1 MQASIQLK
9 LRSLGFRMTQ
19 QRLAIYNILLES
31 GDHLTALE
39 ICDQAQ
45 ERIPAIDEATIYR
58 TLSFL
63 AQQGIILAAHVG
75 GGQLVYEIA
84 ERQHHHL
91 ICRKC
96 GSAQEIDHQLLSH
109 LYQEFQNKT
118 GYCIDSM
125 HVTFFGL
132 CPHCQEKPEK
142 ENISRLATPEV

>member
-1 MQASIQLK
+1 MQASIQTK
-9 LRSLGFRMTQ
+9 LRSLGFRMTP
-19 QRLAIYNILLES
+19 QRLAIYNILQES

-39 ICDQAQ
+39 ICDRAQ
-45 ERIPAIDEATIYR
+45 ERIPAIDQATIYR

-63 AQQGIILAAHVG
+63 SQQGIILAAHVG

-84 ERQHHHL
+84 GHKHHHL

-96 GSAQEIDHQLLSH
+96 GSTHEVDHQWLTQ
-109 LYQEFQNKT
+109 LYHEFQNKT

-132 CPHCQEKPEK
+132 CPVCQLEQETVRFSISPE
-142 ENISRLATPEV
+142 A